1 MDLYDNYKKYY
12 DLTKKQN
19 ELINNTDIKELNK
32 VIAKKQKVNESIEK
46 APDIEEYLKNMDNP
60 KENYEKI
67 EKLIEQIVDLEERNT
82 KEMQSKK
89 KDIINNLTSLDEKTK
104 TRKGY
109 LKNNRYEAKFID
121 KKS

>member
-12 DLTKKQN
+12 VLTKKQN
-19 ELINNTDIKELNK
+19 ELINNNDIKELNK
-32 VIAKKQKVNESIEK
+32 VIAQKQKIIESIEK
-46 APDIEEYLKNMDNP
+46 APDIEEYLKKIDNP
-60 KENYEKI
+60 KEKYEEI
-67 EKLIEQIVDLEERNT
+67 EKLIEKTVDLEEKNNKKMQT
-82 KEMQSKK
+82 KKQ
-89 KDIINNLTSLDEKTK
+89 DIINNLTSLDEKTK

>member
-1 MDLYDNYKKYY
+1 LDLYDNYKKYY

-19 ELINNTDIKELNK
+19 ELINNNNIEELNN
-32 VIAKKQKVNESIEK
+32 VIAKKQKVIKSIKK
-46 APDIEEYLKNMDNP
+46 APDIEEYLKNIDNP
-60 KENYEKI
+60 EDKYKKI
-67 EKLIEQIVDLEERNT
+67 EKLIEKIVDLEEKNT
-82 KEMQSKK
+82 KNMQNKK
-89 KDIINNLTSLDEKTK
+89 QDIINNLTSLDEKTK

>member
-1 MDLYDNYKKYY
+1 MDLYNNYKKYY

-32 VIAKKQKVNESIEK
+32 VIAKKQKVIESIEK
-46 APDIEEYLKNMDNP
+46 APDIEEYLKNIDNP

-67 EKLIEQIVDLEERNT
+67 EKLIEKIVDLEERNT